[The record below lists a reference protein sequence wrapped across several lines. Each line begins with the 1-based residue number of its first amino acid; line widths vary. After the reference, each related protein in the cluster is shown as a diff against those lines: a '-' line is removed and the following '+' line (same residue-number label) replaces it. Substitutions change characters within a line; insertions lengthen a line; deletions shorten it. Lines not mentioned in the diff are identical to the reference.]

1 MVTQCLRSLPRPQP
15 RHPEP
20 RASQGHWLLR
30 AAFAPTHVAWPQS
43 SGHVPFPAW
52 PSLSQFPGLRVQ
64 EEQPPAPYRRCLCAG
79 PALTALPGLLPV
91 TFSVAKGEKGGH
103 ILPVCFSLVGA
114 RPPQVPTQPFS
125 PPPSPGDPRLLSP
138 EPSGCPQPSQ
148 KGGKL
153 SLGGGGTTSSPRPP
167 VTVLNISPTYT
178 RS

>member
-30 AAFAPTHVAWPQS
+30 AAFAPTHAAWPRS

-125 PPPSPGDPRLLSP
+125 PPPPQGTRDSSAQSPRDALSP
-138 EPSGCPQPSQ
+138 PRRAGSSAWGV
-148 KGGKL
+148 GG
-153 SLGGGGTTSSPRPP
+153 PP
-167 VTVLNISPTYT
+167 ALPGLQ
-178 RS
+178 